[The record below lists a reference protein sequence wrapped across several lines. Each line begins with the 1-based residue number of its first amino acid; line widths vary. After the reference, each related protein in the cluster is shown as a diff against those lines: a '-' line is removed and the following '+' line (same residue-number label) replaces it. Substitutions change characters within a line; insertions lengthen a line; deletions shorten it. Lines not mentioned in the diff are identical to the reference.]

1 MSSDSAEAQAQTS
14 LRRHSAFAIGLT
26 VAVVGGLGL
35 WASLTEI
42 AGAVVASGTVVVEGG
57 TKRVQHQ
64 EGGIVAEIL
73 VENDEL
79 VEEGQL
85 LLRLDGTSVEASLAV
100 VEAQLDDMLARRSRL
115 VAEGSNTVQMLQPS
129 APGWAPGPG
138 FADLYA
144 EQQRL
149 KQSRALS
156 LEGQQA
162 GLEEQG
168 EQLTQQIAGL
178 GAQRE
183 ALTAQLQVLEEEWR
197 GLDELLG
204 DGLTSVGRTNA
215 NKTQRAGIEG
225 EIGRIDTDIAAARA
239 SIAER
244 EIARAQL
251 RDAFQAQV
259 LEELQQVNVSIA
271 ELLQQKIAAEDRL
284 RRLELRAPQPGM
296 IHESKVQTVGGV
308 VSAGE
313 TLMLIVPA
321 NPDIVVDARVS
332 PMDVDKVAERQE
344 VVLHLSSLDSRT
356 TPELTASV
364 RAISPA
370 TSVDPTT
377 GASFYTVRIAVED
390 GQLARLPDGTRLV
403 PGMPAEAFI
412 ETGNRTVLS
421 YLMKPLLDQVMH
433 TFRED

>member
-1 MSSDSAEAQAQTS
+1 MSSDSAEAQASSS
-14 LRRHSAFAIGLT
+14 LKRHSAFAVGLT

-57 TKRVQHQ
+57 AKRVQHQ

-79 VEEGQL
+79 VEQGQL

-115 VAEGSNTVQMLQPS
+115 VAEGSNAAQMQHPS
-129 APGWAPGPG
+129 APGWTPGQG
-138 FADLYA
+138 FEAVYA
-144 EQQRL
+144 EQGRL
-149 KQSRALS
+149 RQSRALS

-168 EQLTQQIAGL
+168 EQLMQQIAGL
-178 GAQRE
+178 GAQRA
-183 ALTAQLQVLEEEWR
+183 ALSTQLEVLEEEWR
-197 GLDELLG
+197 GLNELLD
-204 DGLTSVGRTNA
+204 DGLTNVGRTNA
-215 NKTQRAGIEG
+215 NKTQRAGIAG

-244 EIARAQL
+244 EIAHAQL

-284 RRLELRAPQPGM
+284 QRLELRAPQPGM

-344 VVLHLSSLDSRT
+344 VVLHLSSLDART
-356 TPELTASV
+356 TPELMASV

-377 GASFYTVRIAVED
+377 GASFYTVRISVGSE
-390 GQLARLPDGTRLV
+390 QLALLPAGTRLV
-403 PGMPAEAFI
+403 PGMPADAFI

>member
-1 MSSDSAEAQAQTS
+1 MSSDAAETEARSS
-14 LRRHSAFAIGLT
+14 LKRHSALAVVLT

-35 WASLTEI
+35 WASFTDI
-42 AGAVVASGTVVVEGG
+42 AGAVVASGTVVVDGG

-73 VENDEL
+73 VENDDL

-100 VEAQLDDMLARRSRL
+100 IEAQLDDMLARRSRL
-115 VAEGSNTVQMLQPS
+115 VAEGSNTAGMQRPS
-129 APGWAPGPG
+129 APGWVPGAG
-138 FADLYA
+138 FEAIYA

-149 KQSRALS
+149 RQSRALS

-162 GLEEQG
+162 GLKEQA

-178 GAQRE
+178 RAQRG
-183 ALTAQLQVLEEEWR
+183 ALSTQLDVLEDEWQ
-197 GLDELLG
+197 GLDELLDG
-204 DGLTSVGRTNA
+204 GLTNVGRTNA
-215 NKTQRAGIEG
+215 NKTQRAGLAG
-225 EIGRIDTDIAAARA
+225 EIGRVDTDIAAAKA

-244 EIARAQL
+244 QIASAQL

-259 LEELQQVNVSIA
+259 LEELQQVNVSVA
-271 ELLQQKIAAEDRL
+271 ELLQQKISAEDRL

-313 TLMLIVPA
+313 TLMLIVPP

-344 VVLHLSSLDSRT
+344 VVLHLSSLDARI
-356 TPELTASV
+356 TPELVASV

-377 GASFYTVRIAVED
+377 GASFYTVRISVERE
-390 GQLARLPDGTRLV
+390 QLARLPDGTRLV

-412 ETGNRTVLS
+412 ETGDRTVLS

>member
-1 MSSDSAEAQAQTS
+1 MSSDSAEAEARSS
-14 LRRHSAFAIGLT
+14 LKRHSTFAIGLT

-73 VENDEL
+73 VQNDQL
-79 VEEGQL
+79 VQEGQL

-100 VEAQLDDMLARRSRL
+100 IVAQLDDMLARRARL
-115 VAEGSNTVQMLQPS
+115 VAEGSNAATMQQPS
-129 APGWAPGPG
+129 APGWQPGPE
-138 FADLYA
+138 FATVYA

-178 GAQRE
+178 KAQRD
-183 ALTAQLQVLEEEWR
+183 ALSTQLGVLEAEWR
-197 GLDELLG
+197 GLDELLD

-225 EIGRIDTDIAAARA
+225 EIGRIDTDVAAARA

-244 EIARAQL
+244 QIASAQL
-251 RDAFQAQV
+251 GDAFQAQV
-259 LEELQQVNVSIA
+259 LEELQQVNVGIA
-271 ELLQQKIAAEDRL
+271 ELLQQKIAAQDRL
-284 RRLELRAPQPGM
+284 QRLELRAPQPGM
-296 IHESKVQTVGGV
+296 IHELKVQTVGGV

-313 TLMLIVPA
+313 TLMLIVPD
-321 NPDIVVDARVS
+321 NPGIVVDARVS

-344 VVLHLSSLDSRT
+344 VVLQLSSLDTRT
-356 TPELTASV
+356 VPELTAFV

-377 GASFYTVRIAVED
+377 GASFYTVRIGVED
-390 GQLARLPDGTRLV
+390 AQLARLPEGTRLV